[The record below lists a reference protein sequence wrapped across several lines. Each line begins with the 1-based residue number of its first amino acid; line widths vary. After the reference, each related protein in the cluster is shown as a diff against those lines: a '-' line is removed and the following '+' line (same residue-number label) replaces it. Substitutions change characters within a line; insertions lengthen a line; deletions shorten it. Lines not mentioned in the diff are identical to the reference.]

1 MRDGGKRME
10 ELALEVLIYTNG
22 RQKLNNRGQSAR
34 RLGTKCGCGDYN
46 IAKAITRSAFE
57 KYYSVEQ

>member
-1 MRDGGKRME
+1 MRGGGKRMK

-34 RLGTKCGCGDYN
+34 RLRTKDGRGDYN
-46 IAKAITRSAFE
+46 IAKVITRSAFG
-57 KYYSVEQ
+57 K